1 MAQSHDRIH
10 LFLDAAMNPIRLLIV
25 DDHDFFR
32 RSILLPLDVE
42 PDIEIVGTATSGD
55 QAVTLARSLRPDV
68 ILMDLNMPYLSG
80 LGAMERIVPQERA
93 PAILV
98 LTGKDD
104 AQSVLDA
111 FAAGAQGFL
120 RKDMITDD
128 LLISAIFTVA
138 SGGVFV
144 DGRTFRLIKNSF
156 LAGQPKMAGE
166 RQGHI
171 QLSPDERHAPALC
184 RPGAGQRTDRPE
196 APEHPQDHLQPAH
209 PTLSAPGRRQPGAGR
224 HLRPAQWT
232 G

>member
-1 MAQSHDRIH
+1 
-10 LFLDAAMNPIRLLIV
+10 MNPIRLLIV

-32 RSILLPLDVE
+32 RSILLPLE
-42 PDIEIVGTATSGD
+42 AEADIVIVGTATSGD
-55 QAVTLARSLRPDV
+55 QAVTLCRSLHPDV
-68 ILMDLNMPYLSG
+68 VLMDQNMPYLSG
-80 LGAMERIVPQERA
+80 LGAMERITPQERA

-128 LLISAIFTVA
+128 LLVSAILTVA

-144 DGRTFRLIKNSF
+144 DGRTFNLIKNSF
-156 LAGQPKMAGE
+156 LAGQPKMAAE

-171 QLSPDERHAPALC
+171 QLSSDESQLLRYVTLGLDNEQIGQKLQNTPKTISNRLTQLYLRLGVGNRVQAVTYAL
-184 RPGAGQRTDRPE
+184 RNGLVDLSE
-196 APEHPQDHLQPAH
+196 
-209 PTLSAPGRRQPGAGR
+209 TL
-224 HLRPAQWT
+224 
-232 G
+232 